1 MFGTPLTPDSIK
13 AETAYRL
20 ERTKRAFRSARRRER
35 PEQAGPAPAATGSPG
50 PPAHRRAMTDP
61 NAVPDPLPEIR
72 DGVLTSR
79 DAGKESVTSG
89 KRSGVA

>member
-20 ERTKRAFRSARRRER
+20 ERTKRAFQSARRRER

-50 PPAHRRAMTDP
+50 LPAHRRAVTDP

-72 DGVLTSR
+72 DGVVTSW
-79 DAGKESVTSG
+79 DAGKESVASG
-89 KRSGVA
+89 KR